1 MRFPNILDRY
11 IFKKYFTILLLVF
24 FCLLSIVIFVTL
36 LENLNTINRNDRQLF
51 SFLSFIWFKI
61 PEYMNQIIPLSA
73 LTAVLLSLGL
83 LNKSTEITAMKTVG
97 VSLYRI
103 VLSLCIPALVLSFGS
118 FHLQE
123 YIIPRSNAKAEK
135 VWKDLKSSWSPEIN
149 GVPVRIWRTNSTGSH
164 IYSFVSSES
173 DSGVFGQLHL
183 FKIDPVKWSLES
195 RMYAETG
202 YFEDQRLYL
211 AETWRREFSGEQS
224 FSFEKRDHSVLEIED
239 KEELFQ
245 EPYEDPTHMNYR
257 SLMSAI
263 RDYKQRGFD
272 TQRLR
277 VDLNYKLSFPFLSLI
292 LTLLG
297 IPFAFLMGKRG
308 VLWGIGLS
316 LAIAIIYWG
325 CTGIFKNLGYT
336 NNLNAYWA
344 GWGPHL
350 LFGFVGLYL
359 IAKMRT

>member
-1 MRFPNILDRY
+1 
-11 IFKKYFTILLLVF
+11 
-24 FCLLSIVIFVTL
+24 
-36 LENLNTINRNDRQLF
+36 
-51 SFLSFIWFKI
+51 
-61 PEYMNQIIPLSA
+61 
-73 LTAVLLSLGL
+73 
-83 LNKSTEITAMKTVG
+83 MKT
-97 VSLYRI
+97 
-103 VLSLCIPALVLSFGS
+103 LVLEEFIEKKSDS
-118 FHLQE
+118 YQE
-123 YIIPRSNAKAEK
+123 PERKGTPRGEPIGFSKAKYVASL
-135 VWKDLKSSWSPEIN
+135 WMM
-149 GVPVRIWRTNSTGSH
+149 TNSTLKEVAKKTGVSYGLVRKWH
-164 IYSFVSSES
+164 IQERFLDTIKRHCDEFA
-173 DSGVFGQLHL
+173 DL
-183 FKIDPVKWSLES
+183 FLEYVK
-195 RMYAETG
+195 
-202 YFEDQRLYL
+202 
-211 AETWRREFSGEQS
+211 
-224 FSFEKRDHSVLEIED
+224 KR
-239 KEELFQ
+239 
-245 EPYEDPTHMNYR
+245 
-257 SLMSAI
+257 
-263 RDYKQRGFD
+263 YKQRGFD